1 MTLREILKS
10 DILVGLYNF
19 LLDFDLI
26 IAFYLIVYF
35 LMLWLFFKFGA
46 LMISKI
52 SDISEKYSEIKK
64 INKRLLTKNEVFMR
78 RVKSVMYLLIGLFF
92 FYLFWVVLKDLGR
105 FILMLFNEFTATQPV
120 APEVD
125 NKSLY

>member
-26 IAFYLIVYF
+26 ITFYLIVYF

-105 FILMLFNEFTATQPV
+105 FILMLFNEFTATQPL

>member
-10 DILVGLYNF
+10 DILNGLYNF

-26 IAFYLIVYF
+26 IAFYLIFYF

-92 FYLFWVVLKDLGR
+92 FYLFWFVLKDLGR